1 MKINQIKAGAM
12 LSYVSMGLSTII
24 SLVYTPIM
32 LQRLGESEFGVYQAV
47 LPIISYLNLLSFG
60 LGSAY
65 VRYYSRFRAAGD
77 KKGCAKLNGMF
88 LTTYLFLGA
97 LVLVIGFGLSY
108 CDVIFGKKLTPD
120 EIALAE
126 KLLRIMTVNAA
137 LTFPISVF
145 ESHVTI
151 NEQYLFQ
158 KIVAM
163 GKQVLNPLIM
173 IPLLLIG
180 YRSVTLTIVSLIFTV
195 LSGVINITYCLTRL
209 KMPFA
214 FRHYDFALLREMF
227 GFTLYVFIGI
237 VVDNIN
243 WSIDR
248 QLLTW
253 FHGSAAVT
261 VYSIAAQLNNYFL
274 LFGNAISNVMT
285 PRVHRLVAEN
295 APMRTLDALFTK
307 VGRLQFILLGG
318 IFLGFVAIG
327 QSFVVLWGGGEQFRI
342 DYWTALLLFFACL
355 WTNIQ
360 TVGIEIQRAKN
371 MHKYRSLV
379 YLGVLVGNIVISI
392 PLCMKWQGLGA
403 AIGTAETPAEPISG
417 LMRPPEV
424 LYITTPPSSPPMVDR
439 PKAQRP
445 STIIFIVFQ
454 LRKFWATIVA
464 PTEVARKMVMIF
476 ISAFCAV
483 SLRRSVTPHSRNRL
497 PSIRQPTSGAVD
509 GRRRITKVATTIG
522 KIIFSVLDTSRA
534 CSILTLRILSVVHS
548 FMSGGCISGISAMY
562 EYAAMAIGPSR
573 CGASF
578 VHRYIAVGP
587 SAPPRMPMEAA
598 SGPVKPS
605 STAPKNARNTPSC
618 AAAPSSRLLGFA
630 SSGPKSVIAPTPRK
644 MSEG

>member
-1 MKINQIKAGAM
+1 MQVNQIRAGAA
-12 LSYVSMGLSTII
+12 LSYVSMALSTVI

-32 LQRLGESEFGVYQAV
+32 LRQLGDSEFGVYQAV

-88 LTTYLFLGA
+88 LITYLILGA
-97 LVLVIGFGLSY
+97 LVLAIGFGLSY
-108 CDVIFGKKLTPD
+108 CDVVFGKKLTAE
-120 EIALAE
+120 EIDLAQR
-126 KLLRIMTVNAA
+126 LLRIMSVNAA

-151 NEQYLFQ
+151 NERYLFQ

-261 VYSIAAQLNNYFL
+261 VYVIASQLNNYFL

-318 IFLGFVAIG
+318 MLFAYLINNLKRGQGIFRVGFYLPVITSWVIVSLVFQYMFNNSDRGLINYLLVDVLHVMDDYVPWLLREWSGNAAIWLMG
-327 QSFVVLWGGGEQFRI
+327 IWK
-342 DYWTALLLFFACL
+342 
-355 WTNIQ
+355 N
-360 TVGIEIQRAKN
+360 VGWS
-371 MHKYRSLV
+371 MLV
-379 YLGVLVGNIVISI
+379 YLAALQGIPKERYEAAELDGAGLWKKFWHITMPGLRPTTFYVMVNMIIGSFNVFIQVMMLTGGNPNGKTSTLQYLLYDKAFNQFAFGEASAIGMISAVTIVILTVI
-392 PLCMKWQGLGA
+392 LNRTLKLN
-403 AIGTAETPAEPISG
+403 
-417 LMRPPEV
+417 
-424 LYITTPPSSPPMVDR
+424 
-439 PKAQRP
+439 
-445 STIIFIVFQ
+445 STEQ
-454 LRKFWATIVA
+454 
-464 PTEVARKMVMIF
+464 
-476 ISAFCAV
+476 
-483 SLRRSVTPHSRNRL
+483 
-497 PSIRQPTSGAVD
+497 
-509 GRRRITKVATTIG
+509 
-522 KIIFSVLDTSRA
+522 
-534 CSILTLRILSVVHS
+534 
-548 FMSGGCISGISAMY
+548 
-562 EYAAMAIGPSR
+562 
-573 CGASF
+573 
-578 VHRYIAVGP
+578 
-587 SAPPRMPMEAA
+587 
-598 SGPVKPS
+598 
-605 STAPKNARNTPSC
+605 
-618 AAAPSSRLLGFA
+618 
-630 SSGPKSVIAPTPRK
+630 
-644 MSEG
+644 EG

>member
-1 MKINQIKAGAM
+1 MKVNQIRAGAV
-12 LSYVSMGLSTII
+12 LSYVSMALSTII

-32 LQRLGESEFGVYQAV
+32 LNRLGDSEFGVYQAV

-65 VRYYSRFRAAGD
+65 IRYYSRFRAAGD

-88 LTTYLFLGA
+88 LVTYLVLGA
-97 LVLVIGFGLSY
+97 AVLAIGFGLSY
-108 CDVIFGKKLTPD
+108 CDIIFGTKLTAE

-173 IPLLLIG
+173 IPLLIIG
-180 YRSVTLTIVSLIFTV
+180 YRSVTLTVVSLIFTI
-195 LSGVINITYCLTRL
+195 LSGILNIGYCLTKLR
-209 KMPFA
+209 MPFS
-214 FRHYDFALLREMF
+214 FRRYDFGLLREML

-237 VVDNIN
+237 VVDNFN
-243 WSIDR
+243 WAIDR
-248 QLLTW
+248 QLLMW
-253 FHGSAAVT
+253 FQGSTAVT
-261 VYSIAAQLNNYFL
+261 VYTIAAQLNMFYL
-274 LFGNAISNVMT
+274 AFGNAISNVMT

-327 QSFVVLWGGGEQFRI
+327 QSFVVLWGGGEQFRV

-379 YLGVLVGNIVISI
+379 YLGVLVGNILISI
-392 PLCMKWQGLGA
+392 PLCMKWEGLGA
-403 AIGTAETPAEPISG
+403 AIGTAIATLVGNVFLMNRYYYKHVGLNIPGFWRHICHLLPAMVLPAMTAVLLAVFVHPTSYWALIPPG
-417 LMRPPEV
+417 LLFVAVYGVSMWLFGMNRYERS
-424 LYITTPPSSPPMVDR
+424 LITGP
-439 PKAQRP
+439 
-445 STIIFIVFQ
+445 
-454 LRKFWATIVA
+454 
-464 PTEVARKMVMIF
+464 
-476 ISAFCAV
+476 
-483 SLRRSVTPHSRNRL
+483 LRRIAGRL
-497 PSIRQPTSGAVD
+497 
-509 GRRRITKVATTIG
+509 GR
-522 KIIFSVLDTSRA
+522 
-534 CSILTLRILSVVHS
+534 
-548 FMSGGCISGISAMY
+548 
-562 EYAAMAIGPSR
+562 
-573 CGASF
+573 
-578 VHRYIAVGP
+578 
-587 SAPPRMPMEAA
+587 
-598 SGPVKPS
+598 
-605 STAPKNARNTPSC
+605 
-618 AAAPSSRLLGFA
+618 
-630 SSGPKSVIAPTPRK
+630 
-644 MSEG
+644 